1 MAGATQ
7 RGSLTNSQLCAG
19 PVLQGQGPGIR
30 GPMLGLLG
38 LIQDLH
44 AAYKDNRNIG
54 CGVGRLY
61 GFRLRDT

>member
-1 MAGATQ
+1 
-7 RGSLTNSQLCAG
+7 
-19 PVLQGQGPGIR
+19 VLQGQGPGIR